1 MPDGGVA
8 GMCDPMLQD
17 CPEGEKCTAYSTDG
31 DGPPAAPW
39 NANKCVPATG
49 SGQEG
54 DSCDIEGGKY
64 TGMDNCDVGL
74 ICLQTD
80 DDGKGGACVS
90 FCESGMTC
98 ANPDAQCAVYNDGSL
113 PICLVTCDPL
123 LQDCPAGQG
132 CYAAAGGGAFICFKF
147 SGMPG
152 EGLQGDECNY
162 VNACSPGTACLTPDS
177 VSGCGAQGGCCS
189 PYCDLTDP
197 NADAGCQQG
206 EMCVA
211 WFEMG
216 MAPPGFED
224 VGVCAIPQ

>member
-1 MPDGGVA
+1 
-8 GMCDPMLQD
+8 MCDPVAQD

-39 NANKCVPATG
+39 NANKCVPVMG
-49 SGQEG
+49 MGQAG

-64 TGMDNCDVGL
+64 TGVDDCDVGL

-80 DDGKGGACVS
+80 DDGKGGACVA
-90 FCESGMTC
+90 FCEPGMTC
-98 ANPDAQCAVYNDGSL
+98 EDPNAECAVYNDGSL

-123 LQDCPAGQG
+123 LQDCPQGQG

-147 SGMPG
+147 SGMAG

-162 VNACSPGTACLTPDS
+162 VNACSPGTACLAPES

-206 EMCVA
+206 EMCVS

-216 MAPPGFED
+216 MAPPGLED